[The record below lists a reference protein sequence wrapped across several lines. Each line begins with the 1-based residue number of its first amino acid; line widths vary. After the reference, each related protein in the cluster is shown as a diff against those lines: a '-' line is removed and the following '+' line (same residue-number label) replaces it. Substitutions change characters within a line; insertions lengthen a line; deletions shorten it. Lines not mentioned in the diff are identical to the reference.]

1 MQSMLRKLVLAA
13 AVPAV
18 VALAANTANAEN
30 KVNVPFS
37 FQVAG
42 KTLPAG
48 SYNVSHD
55 STNAFVTLR
64 DANST
69 KSFTW
74 LLTPGLPEGATKK
87 IALRFDD
94 SNGGHVLQAI
104 QYESLIT
111 PRIDKAHKNADRDP
125 NGQ

>member
-48 SYNVSHD
+48 SYNVD
-55 STNAFVTLR
+55 SR
-64 DANST
+64 D
-69 KSFTW
+69 
-74 LLTPGLPEGATKK
+74 
-87 IALRFDD
+87 
-94 SNGGHVLQAI
+94 GGHVLQSI
-104 QYESLIT
+104 QFESLVT
-111 PRIDKAHKNADRDP
+111 PRIDKASKNADPVP